1 MLNKE
6 ELLTYEGEY
15 TKYQVEKDY
24 LQHVVLFHIYRNVTN
39 ELVFNGGTALQKAYA
54 LNRFSEDLDFDINT
68 ARSENEDILGRIEKG
83 LNSINNFYKSEYKKE
98 KMENS
103 IKYKLKIEGPLFEKP
118 RSIQTILLE
127 ISIRERPIE
136 KPDTTLIT
144 PVFRDLSP
152 YFIIIMNINE
162 ILAEKVRALMTRRK
176 PRDLYDLYFLLHK
189 GAIVNRAL
197 INRKLELYEK
207 RFLEK
212 EFVSSI
218 NSLEDVWE
226 KELSI
231 LMRRIPEFKE
241 IKDYVIE
248 RFA

>member
-1 MLNKE
+1 MLDKE

-24 LQHVVLFHIYRNVTN
+24 LQHVVLFNIYNNVTN
-39 ELVFNGGTALQKAYA
+39 ELVFKGGTALQKAYA
-54 LNRFSEDLDFDINT
+54 LNRFSEDLDFDIST
-68 ARSENEDILGRIEKG
+68 ARDENKDILGSIEKG
-83 LNSINNFYKSEYKKE
+83 LNSINNFYKSEYEKE

-103 IKYKLKIEGPLFEKP
+103 IRYKLKIRGPLFEKP

-127 ISIRERPIE
+127 ISIREMPVE

-144 PVFRDLSP
+144 PVFRDIGP

-162 ILAEKVRALMTRRK
+162 ILAEKVRALMTRHK
-176 PRDLYDLYFLLHK
+176 ARDLYDLYFLLHK

-197 INRKLELYEK
+197 INRKLEPYTK

-212 EFVSSI
+212 EFVSNI
-218 NSLEDVWE
+218 TSLEDVWE

-231 LMRRIPEFKE
+231 LMRRIPDFKE
-241 IKDYVIE
+241 IKDYVIKSFE
-248 RFA
+248 